1 MSLDVSSHLPS
12 SAESKAALARKP
24 TKKNPEEEHI
34 CRWIGCTSSKFPSL
48 ASLVTHVSNNH
59 LLQMSHMPLTTP
71 AAPIRYSCQWEG
83 CSRFDVEQP
92 SRFALIS
99 HCRTHT
105 GEKPYFCPIPECE
118 KHFTRSDALA
128 KHVKGVHD
136 LHQHRD
142 AIGLMR
148 YRADK
153 GKSEFPTDFNLDDLT
168 DEKYAGILNRDYEL
182 RMPWWYL
189 KRFVDAIVAPTHT
202 LQDLYDQ
209 PIDTRQYDLANV
221 RYKKY
226 LSNPEDELFCAHEL
240 ETNPLLSELNDETK
254 LAVSQYKESADIE
267 PGSTLDELRVAY
279 DKLQARLATANR
291 VKKIVTKN
299 LHNATR
305 EKRRLWAVNQI
316 LLDANVEA
324 GLPPQADAEVTRDFV
339 DDTLLKE
346 GVE

>member
-1 MSLDVSSHLPS
+1 MSLEVSALLPS
-12 SAESKAALARKP
+12 SDSKAALA
-24 TKKNPEEEHI
+24 KKFSKKSTEEEHI
-34 CRWIGCTSSKFPSL
+34 CRWIGCTASKFPSL

-59 LLQMSHMPLTTP
+59 LLQMSHMPVTTP

-83 CSRFDVEQP
+83 CLRFDVEQP

-153 GKSEFPTDFNLDDLT
+153 GNSEFPGDFNLDELT
-168 DEKYAGILNRDYEL
+168 DEKYAAILNRDYEL

-189 KRFVDAIVAPTHT
+189 KRFVDAVVEENHT

-226 LSNPEDELFCAHEL
+226 ISNPDDELIGDHEV
-240 ETNPLLSELNDETK
+240 ENNALLADLSQETK
-254 LAVSQYKESADIE
+254 LVLSEYKESTDIE
-267 PGSTLDELRVAY
+267 PGNRLYDLRLAH
-279 DKLQARLATANR
+279 DKLQAIYATAVR
-291 VKKIVTKN
+291 VNKIVTKK
-299 LHNATR
+299 LEEAIT
-305 EKRRLWAVNQI
+305 EKRRLWASNQI
-316 LLDANVEA
+316 LLDANVDL
-324 GLPPQADAEVTRDFV
+324 GLPPRMDAEVTRDIL
-339 DDTLLKE
+339 DENLMRE
-346 GVE
+346 GIE

>member
-1 MSLDVSSHLPS
+1 MSPDTSLLPA
-12 SAESKAALARKP
+12 SADSKAPL
-24 TKKNPEEEHI
+24 TKKTKKAPEEEHL
-34 CRWIGCTSSKFPSL
+34 CRWIGCLASKFPSL
-48 ASLVTHVSNNH
+48 ASLVTHVSNRH
-59 LLQMSHMPLTTP
+59 LLQMSHMPVTTP

-153 GKSEFPTDFNLDDLT
+153 GKSEFPADFNLDELT
-168 DEKYAGILNRDYEL
+168 DEKYAALLNRDYEL

-189 KRFVDAIVAPTHT
+189 KRFADAVAEDSHT
-202 LQDLYDQ
+202 LKDLYDQ
-209 PIDTRQYDLANV
+209 PVDTRQYDLANV

-226 LSNPEDELFCAHEL
+226 LANPEDELIGAHEVENNGQL
-240 ETNPLLSELNDETK
+240 AELSQETK
-254 LAVSQYKESADIE
+254 LVVNEYVESPDI
-267 PGSTLDELRVAY
+267 PNGSTLAELRHAY
-279 DKLQARLATANR
+279 NRLLLIYSTANR
-291 VKKIVTKN
+291 VNKILTKKLASATK
-299 LHNATR
+299 

-324 GLPPQADAEVTRDFV
+324 GLPPRTGEPVTRDAL
-339 DDTLLKE
+339 DENLMKE
-346 GVE
+346 GIE